1 MSRASEFE
9 TKVYALMILIGS
21 IEKVKKSWSSIRN
34 SDENMPKSKAKIF
47 YAVARGK
54 SGEGVYRTW
63 GECQE
68 QVSGHKGA
76 RYKGFATREECEEFI
91 RENRIED
98 LQVIGSPI
106 RLPVIACQLATEASS
121 EQGKCTT
128 CVIIIFL
135 EI

>member
-1 MSRASEFE
+1 
-9 TKVYALMILIGS
+9 
-21 IEKVKKSWSSIRN
+21 
-34 SDENMPKSKAKIF
+34 MPKSRAKNF

-54 SGEGVYRTW
+54 TGEGIYRTW

-91 RENRIED
+91 RENRIEG

-106 RLPVIACQLATEASS
+106 RRPITATKASIK
-121 EQGKCTT
+121 QGKWTNLYN
-128 CVIIIFL
+128 IDYIL
-135 EI
+135 EM